1 VKREALAELTLK
13 ESLTQDLIR
22 LRLVAL
28 FLLSHLHSDLALAL
42 VVYALPMEVL
52 LAAFDAIKPLL
63 VSDATELLEAR
74 SYAAMYH
81 TEMEAELVAQ
91 AAGLT
96 VASALMPLLVSH
108 EPREHRLARAL
119 AEQLSLVIPEE
130 LLCEAG
136 DRGGRSLMDAAQ
148 RSLVLRRSL
157 MCLKP
162 GAPLSLPD
170 AAERLP
176 LAAVFLASNNP
187 ACGQVGSGS
196 AGRRGKDHGAS
207 GASTRHLGLAMGAW
221 GGIVSCLPK
230 RLSGGGA
237 GRWARR
243 KRRVVQW
250 CGPRWGGGRR
260 RRARQ
265 AAGCA
270 CAGGGRGA
278 GAGRV
283 RSR

>member
-1 VKREALAELTLK
+1 
-13 ESLTQDLIR
+13 
-22 LRLVAL
+22 
-28 FLLSHLHSDLALAL
+28 
-42 VVYALPMEVL
+42 
-52 LAAFDAIKPLL
+52 
-63 VSDATELLEAR
+63 
-74 SYAAMYH
+74 
-81 TEMEAELVAQ
+81 MEAELVKQ
-91 AAGLT
+91 AGLT
-96 VASALMPLLVSH
+96 AASALMPLLVSH

-119 AEQLSLVIPEE
+119 VEQLSRVIPEE
-130 LLCEAG
+130 LVPPEAAAPGLSRKRRAAAAALRDALCDIPSPGASAEPSCAKQALLLCEAG

-148 RSLVLRRSL
+148 RSLALRRSL

-162 GAPLSLPD
+162 GGPLSLHE